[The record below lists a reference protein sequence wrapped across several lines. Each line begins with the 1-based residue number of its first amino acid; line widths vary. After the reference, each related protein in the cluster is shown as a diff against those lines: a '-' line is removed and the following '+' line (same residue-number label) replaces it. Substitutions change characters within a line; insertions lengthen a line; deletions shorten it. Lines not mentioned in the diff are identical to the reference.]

1 MKTVDR
7 AMQVLAAFTERHPE
21 IGLSDLARA
30 TNIDKA
36 TTRRLLISLLKH
48 GMVEQNANREYR
60 LGPAL
65 LGLAK
70 IREASVPIEKIIR
83 PILEQLSLQT
93 GETAHFSL
101 LAGHTISNIS
111 IIESE
116 HANRVTM
123 DIGEQ
128 LPLLATSSGL
138 VVLAFSDEEMR
149 QQALSSPIKSYSDN
163 TPDSIRRIT
172 KILQNAQATG
182 YVQSDGF
189 YENGVSSIASAVFDQ
204 SNKPIGAI
212 AVATPTSR
220 FDQALADKI
229 ASLVLQAGVDITSA
243 LGGQSPVYDRVA

>member
-1 MKTVDR
+1 M
-7 AMQVLAAFTERHPE
+7 
-21 IGLSDLARA
+21 
-30 TNIDKA
+30 
-36 TTRRLLISLLKH
+36 
-48 GMVEQNANREYR
+48 
-60 LGPAL
+60 
-65 LGLAK
+65 
-70 IREASVPIEKIIR
+70 
-83 PILEQLSLQT
+83 
-93 GETAHFSL
+93 
-101 LAGHTISNIS
+101 
-111 IIESE
+111 
-116 HANRVTM
+116 
-123 DIGEQ
+123 
-128 LPLLATSSGL
+128 PLLATSSGL